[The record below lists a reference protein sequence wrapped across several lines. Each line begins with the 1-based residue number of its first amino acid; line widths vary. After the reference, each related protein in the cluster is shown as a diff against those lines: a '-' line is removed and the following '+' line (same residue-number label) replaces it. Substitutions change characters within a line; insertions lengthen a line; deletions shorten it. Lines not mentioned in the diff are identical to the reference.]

1 MEMNNRLHTLQDD
14 IRFLVDFYPL
24 RMKYAAIISFQ
35 YRLATF
41 LWVVGLIIEPVI
53 YLVIWTTVAQEQ
65 GGEIGS
71 YTVSEFT
78 AYYFVWTILRVVNI
92 GLHPGVFEWRVRDGR
107 WSHLL
112 LLRPIH
118 PIHDD
123 IAFLSGQKTID
134 FIMLV
139 PILIGLGFAFRPALN
154 PAGWQI
160 ATFVVA
166 CLFGFLVRTIWQ
178 WALGLATFWVIRV
191 QAIFD
196 FYFAIELLL
205 SGRIVPLDLLPEWAQ
220 NLANFFP
227 YQWSFAFPIEVA
239 IGRKTLDQ
247 TVSGLGLQVCW
258 IAGGWVLVQF
268 LWRKGVKRYS
278 AVGA

>member
-1 MEMNNRLHTLQDD
+1 MIKEQGFQNVLND
-14 IRFLVDFYPL
+14 IKFLGAFYPL
-24 RMKYAAIISFQ
+24 RMKYAALIAFQ
-35 YRLATF
+35 YRLGSL

-53 YLVIWTTVAQEQ
+53 YLVIWTTVAREQ

-78 AYYFVWTILRVVNI
+78 AYYFVWTILRVMNI
-92 GLHPGVFEWRVRDGR
+92 GLHPGAFEWRVRNGR

-112 LLRPIH
+112 LRPMH

-134 FIMLV
+134 LIMLV
-139 PILIGLGFAFRPALN
+139 PILIGLGFAFRPALE
-154 PAGWQI
+154 PTSWQI
-160 ATFVVA
+160 VLFVIA
-166 CLFGFLVRTIWQ
+166 CLLGFLVRTIWQ
-178 WALGLATFWVIRV
+178 WALGLVTFWVIRV

-196 FYFAIELLL
+196 LYFAIELLL

-220 NLANFFP
+220 NVANFLP

-239 IGRKTLDQ
+239 IGRQTLEQ
-247 TVSGLGLQVCW
+247 SLSGLGIQLAW
-258 IAGGWVLVQF
+258 IIGGWFFVMF